1 MPDIVITL
9 IFRMHLLKI
18 QVICCTCAGA
28 GSPILKSH
36 RFKYVL
42 IDEAAHAAEPV
53 SLIPLALGAEII
65 CLIGD
70 EKQLRPFVKS
80 AHAAELKQS
89 LFERYSSTNL

>member
-1 MPDIVITL
+1 M
-9 IFRMHLLKI
+9 I

-36 RFKYVL
+36 RFQYVL
-42 IDEAAHAAEPV
+42 IDEAAQAVEPV
-53 SLIPLALGAEII
+53 SLIPLALGAETI

-80 AHAAELKQS
+80 PHAAELKQS
-89 LFERYSSTNL
+89 LFDRYGNINV